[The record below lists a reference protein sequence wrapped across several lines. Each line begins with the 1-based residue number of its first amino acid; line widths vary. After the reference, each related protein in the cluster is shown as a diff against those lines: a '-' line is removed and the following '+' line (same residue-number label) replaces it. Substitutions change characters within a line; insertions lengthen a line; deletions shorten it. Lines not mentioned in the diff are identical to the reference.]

1 VDLHNFQGFVQK
13 SATVHTNDPQQ
24 PQFSIHMKAMVT
36 PFIQVRPSNTV
47 LFRGFPEQLKRQSI
61 DVVATGAPF
70 HILKLDTTLP
80 QQIAVEQE
88 TVEDGKHY
96 RLHVSNTAPKGTYN
110 GFILC
115 RTDHPKRP
123 EIRIIVTGAIEGDLN
138 VSPLALFVGLTGADQ
153 PLRTGEI
160 RVRHN
165 RKQAFQ
171 ITRLTY
177 DDKLISV
184 TQESKP
190 EEAIYTLKVTPRMEN
205 VPKGEH
211 RETTIAIETD
221 ARGGTSDQVRV
232 NVVNH

>member
-1 VDLHNFQGFVQK
+1 VQK
-13 SATVHTNDPQQ
+13 SATVFTNDPQQ
-24 PQFSIHMKAMVT
+24 PQFNILMKAAVT
-36 PFIQVRPSNTV
+36 PLIQVKPTNAV
-47 LFRGFPEQLKRQSI
+47 LFRGFPEQLGRQSI
-61 DVVATGAPF
+61 DLITTGTPF
-70 HILKLDTTLP
+70 HILKMDTNLA

-96 RLHVSNTAPKGTYN
+96 RLHVTNTASKGTYN
-110 GFILC
+110 GFVLC
-115 RTDHPKRP
+115 KTDHPKRP
-123 EIRIIVTGAIEGDLN
+123 EIKIIVTGAIEGDLH
-138 VSPLALFVGLTGADQ
+138 VSPLALFVGLTGAEQ

-171 ITRLTY
+171 ISGLTY
-177 DDKLISV
+177 DDKLITV

-190 EEAIYTLKVTPRMEN
+190 EEAIYILKVTPRMEN

-211 RETTIAIETD
+211 RETTITIETD
-221 ARGGTSDQVRV
+221 SRGGTKDEVRV